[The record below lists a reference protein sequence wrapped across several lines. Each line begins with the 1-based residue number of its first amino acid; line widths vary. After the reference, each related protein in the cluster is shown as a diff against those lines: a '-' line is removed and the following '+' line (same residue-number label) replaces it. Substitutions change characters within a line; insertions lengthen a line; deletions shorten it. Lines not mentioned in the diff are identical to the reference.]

1 MIITSTDA
9 SYGCKSKNPGMV
21 VEMIDEVAYSCTEGG
36 KEGPRQSQAP
46 GGLDKAPP
54 TCEKQRSSDIKL
66 RSETKIVVELSNN
79 TGTCMMLKVL

>member
-21 VEMIDEVAYSCTEGG
+21 VEMIDEVANSCTEGG

-54 TCEKQRSSDIKL
+54 TCQNQRSFDTKR
-66 RSETKIVVELSNN
+66 RSRPKYWINYQIILAHAW
-79 TGTCMMLKVL
+79 C

>member
-21 VEMIDEVAYSCTEGG
+21 VEMIDEVANSCTEGG

-54 TCEKQRSSDIKL
+54 TCQNQRSFDTKR
-66 RSETKIVVELSNN
+66 RSRPKYWINYQIILAHA
-79 TGTCMMLKVL
+79 

>member
-36 KEGPRQSQAP
+36 
-46 GGLDKAPP
+46 
-54 TCEKQRSSDIKL
+54 
-66 RSETKIVVELSNN
+66 
-79 TGTCMMLKVL
+79 